1 MAASA
6 GPALNP
12 PPLSPQQNRWPGSVV
27 VDRQRIHVVIVIIGV
42 RDIDD
47 YRAILEDIADLD
59 IYPCRKF
66 PLFCAAVRV
75 FDIRPHAVAP

>member
-27 VDRQRIHVVIVIIGV
+27 VDRQSIHVVIVIIGV